1 MRQSGLRSW
10 EEIDLSIESV
20 GLLSFS
26 LLKQNI
32 DQHHSFLFVLHWL
45 ILRTFLLFQGINFT
59 KCFRCQYINR
69 DNLVTLVDLIPHEHH
84 RLWLTIYNGSWS
96 LWRRSVGRYSR
107 SASATR
113 TSSRLTAPGSTS
125 TLAITSN
132 IWLCTWMLTEGIH
145 FTRINP
151 RVQV

>member
-1 MRQSGLRSW
+1 MDSDSSMWIVIEVLNFV
-10 EEIDLSIESV
+10 SIRPRCWN
-20 GLLSFS
+20 LY
-26 LLKQNI
+26 
-32 DQHHSFLFVLHWL
+32 
-45 ILRTFLLFQGINFT
+45 FT
-59 KCFRCQYINR
+59 KYFRCQYINR

-125 TLAITSN
+125 TLATASN
-132 IWLCTWMLTEGIH
+132 IWLCTLMLTEGIH
-145 FTRINP
+145 FTRINA
-151 RVQV
+151 RVQVWEALYTWYRVIAIVSINKINFFSSHFL